1 MVSGISP
8 VTKYQIPNTNKMNR
22 IQQLF
27 ENKQS
32 DILNIYFTA
41 GFPNLNDTVKIIC
54 ELDKAGV
61 DLIEIGMPYSDPLAD
76 GTTIQESSQVALKN
90 GMHLDLLF
98 KQIEEARTQTDVPLI
113 LMGYFNQVMQYGE
126 QAFFEKCKAAGIDGL
141 ILPDLPIYE
150 YETFYKSMLDE
161 LGLSISFLI
170 TPQTSEARILQIDKL
185 SKGFI
190 YMVSSASI
198 TGAKSGISGE
208 QIEYFEKINQL
219 QLSNPKLIGFGI
231 SSHET
236 FSTACQYANGAII
249 GSAFIRALK
258 RSEDVQ
264 RTIHEFINA
273 IKYEKVLV

>member
-1 MVSGISP
+1 
-8 VTKYQIPNTNKMNR
+8 MNR

-41 GFPNLNDTVKIIC
+41 GFPNLNDTVEIIC
-54 ELDKAGV
+54 ELDKAGT

-98 KQIEEARTQTDVPLI
+98 QQIEEARTKTNIPLI

-126 QAFFEKCKAAGIDGL
+126 QVFFEKCKAVGIDGL

-150 YETFYKSMLDE
+150 YETYYKSILEKLD
-161 LGLSISFLI
+161 LSISFLI
-170 TPQTSEARILQIDKL
+170 TPQTSEERVLQIDKL
-185 SKGFI
+185 STGFI

-198 TGAKSGISGE
+198 TGAKSGISSE
-208 QIEYFEKINQL
+208 QIDYFETINQL
-219 QLSNPKLIGFGI
+219 ELRNPKLIGFGI

-249 GSAFIRALK
+249 GSAFIRALNK
-258 RSEDVQ
+258 SGNLQ
-264 RTIHEFINA
+264 QTIREFVNT
-273 IKYEKVLV
+273 IKYEKALV